1 MTITLPA
8 VEERGITLALAGCE
22 VRAGAE
28 GDTPTFVGHA
38 SVFDTRYAV
47 GNPLTWGFYEEVSR
61 GSFAKTIAE
70 GDARF
75 LIDHETDK
83 PVSRVSAGT
92 LRLAEDRV
100 GLAVD
105 SDLNTRKTYVA
116 DLVENLTDG
125 TVTGMSIGFCVVKDE
140 WTTETV
146 ETSDGQQAEIEV
158 RTILEVQLVEVS
170 SVTFPASE
178 TTDAGLRTIETDHEL
193 RDVAAA
199 LVRRGDLAALERRA
213 VYRSE
218 LTDFR
223 HLIPE
228 PVDTTRDDELEEPG
242 APTPPVDMERTMR
255 GLSLRFG
262 LPLAQVTPTITE
274 EGAPS

>member
-8 VEERGITLALAGCE
+8 VEERGISLAEAGCE
-22 VRAGAE
+22 VRAAGDGAN
-28 GDTPTFVGHA
+28 PTFVGHA
-38 SVFDTRYAV
+38 SVFEVRYAI
-47 GNPLTWGFYEEVSR
+47 GNPLTWGFYEQVAR
-61 GSFAKTIAE
+61 GAFAKTIAE

-146 ETSDGQQAEIEV
+146 ETSDGQQAEIEL
-158 RTILEVQLVEVS
+158 RTILEVKLVEVS
-170 SVTFPASE
+170 SGTFPASE
-178 TTDAGLRTIETDHEL
+178 TTDAGLRALETDHEL

-199 LVRRGDLAALERRA
+199 LVRRGDMAALERRA
-213 VYRSE
+213 AFRTE

-228 PVDTTRDDELEEPG
+228 PAAATRDDAEEPG
-242 APTPPVDMERTMR
+242 APTPTIDTQARMR
-255 GLSLRFG
+255 GLSLRYG
-262 LPLAQVTPTITE
+262 LPLAQVATTTE
-274 EGAPS
+274 EGAAS

>member
-8 VEERGITLALAGCE
+8 VEERGIDLVTAGCE
-22 VRAGAE
+22 VREATDG
-28 GDTPTFVGHA
+28 GLPQFIGHA
-38 SVFDTRYAV
+38 SMFDTRYAI

-61 GSFAKTIAE
+61 GAFAKTIAE

-75 LIDHETDK
+75 LIDHDTSM
-83 PVSRVSAGT
+83 PVARVSAGT

-105 SDLNTRKTYVA
+105 SDLNTRKSYVA

-125 TVTGMSIGFCVVKDE
+125 TVTGMSIGFRVIKDE

-146 ETSDGQQAEIEV
+146 ETSDGQQAEVEL
-158 RTILEVQLVEVS
+158 RTILEAQLLEVS

-199 LVRRGDLAALERRA
+199 LVRRGDLAAFEKRA
-213 VYRSE
+213 AFRSE

-228 PVDTTRDDELEEPG
+228 PADATRDDAEEPG
-242 APTPPVDMERTMR
+242 APTPPIDTQARMR
-255 GLSLRFG
+255 GLALRYG
-262 LPLAQVTPTITE
+262 LPARAADTNDSL
-274 EGAPS
+274 EGDAS